1 MKSIQTKITVVISS
15 VLLVIAVLFLLTS
28 TLRTNAILEHDSE
41 EIIMSAAKY
50 YTSIIDDNFRSTE
63 QSVDTIYNYAVKRS
77 ETYTRFLTDEE
88 QRDRYTY
95 DISELGK
102 SIAENTRG
110 AMTVYLRYNPDDYGS
125 TAGFWYT
132 INLEDRSWQQTV
144 PTDMSLYDKDDLEHV
159 GWYYI
164 PITEGKPMWMDP
176 YYNANLGVEMIS
188 YIIPF
193 YYGDYTVGIMGM
205 DISMDQLK
213 EAAAQ
218 VRVYQTGCAFMIDQE
233 GNVIYHEAFPKGMDY
248 ASLPEA
254 DQQYFSDMLRQPRD
268 AVTVCTSRT
277 GMKQKLVLKEL
288 KNGMLLGVY
297 APLDEI
303 EEPQRVLLMQQ
314 VLMTGVILVLSLL
327 VCRAL
332 VKTITDPLKR
342 MTQVAEHYAA
352 GDFSEEMQVQSGDEV
367 GILSRSLQTMSS
379 SLQNQIQIADSANQA
394 KSAFLANMSHEIRTP
409 INAILG
415 MNEMILREEGDE
427 NIYGYAVNIQEA
439 GKTLLSL
446 VNSILDFSKIED
458 GKMELIPVNY
468 DLASV
473 INNLV
478 NSIQERAH
486 AKQLTLVVDVDE
498 GLPARLVGDDMRLSQ
513 VIMNLLTNAVKYTEE
528 GTVTLTI
535 RGAGREGESIHL
547 FVSVRD
553 TGIGIREEDMDK
565 LFKSFERIEE
575 KRNRSIEGTGL
586 GMAIV
591 NRLLAMME
599 SELKVES
606 VYGEGSVFSFTV
618 VQGVADETPIG
629 NYSQRLLRTTRQR
642 RSGSY
647 LYAPEAAVLVVDD
660 NDMNRKV
667 ARSLMKRNGIHPDQA
682 SSGCEAIERIREK
695 RYDVVLLDHMMPKM
709 DGIETLAR
717 LREEALLPPDTTVIA
732 LTANAVVGARE
743 TYLAA
748 GFDDYLSKP
757 IEVSEM
763 EEKLACY
770 LPPEK
775 VSWRSDEEP
784 EHGEEPAQAPEVLEF
799 LPEGDEVLEFDAVPE
814 DEPPPPRMERTLE
827 ALRPVLSVDDGLRYC
842 GGDAALYTDIL
853 GGFVRD
859 CGEKCDELDRLLTAE
874 NWQAYRILVHSVK
887 SAAKTVGANAASAAA
902 AALEGAAERSDAAY
916 LREHHAGLIALYTDT
931 ARAVALVLDGF
942 G

>member
-15 VLLVIAVLFLLTS
+15 ILLVFAILSLLTA

-41 EIIMSAAKY
+41 EIIMNAAEY
-50 YTSIIDDNFRSTE
+50 YTNIIDDNFRSTE

-110 AMTVYLRYNPDDYGS
+110 AMAVYLRYNPDDYGA

-132 INLEDRSWQQTV
+132 IDLKDRSWQQTI
-144 PTDMSLYDKDDLEHV
+144 PTDMSLYEKDDLEHV

-164 PITEGKPMWMDP
+164 PIAEGKSMWMDP

-193 YYGDYTVGIMGM
+193 YFGDYTVGIMGM
-205 DISMDQLK
+205 DISMDLLK

-218 VRVYQTGCAFMIDQE
+218 VRVYQTGCAFMIDRE
-233 GNVIYHEAFPKGMDY
+233 GNVIYHEAYPKGVDY
-248 ASLPEA
+248 SSLPLA
-254 DQQYFSDMLRQPRD
+254 DRQYFSEVLRQPRD
-268 AVTVCTSRT
+268 AVTVCTSRS

-297 APLDEI
+297 APLNEI

-314 VLMTGVILVLSLL
+314 FLMTGVILALSLL
-327 VCRAL
+327 VCRVL

-352 GDFSEEMQVQSGDEV
+352 GDFSEEMQVHSGDEV

-458 GKMELIPVNY
+458 GKMELIPVQY

-478 NSIQERAH
+478 NSIQERAN

-498 GLPARLVGDDMRLSQ
+498 SLPARLVGDDMRLSQ
-513 VIMNLLTNAVKYTEE
+513 VIMNLLTNAVKYTEQ
-528 GTVTLTI
+528 GSVTLSI
-535 RGAGREGESIHL
+535 HSAGREGDSIAL

-553 TGIGIREEDMDK
+553 TGIGIRQEEMGK

-618 VQGVADETPIG
+618 QQGVADETPIG
-629 NYSQRLLRTTRQR
+629 NYTQRLLRTTRQR

-667 ARSLMKRNGIHPDQA
+667 ARSLMKRNGIQPDQA
-682 SSGCEAIERIREK
+682 SSGYECIERVREK
-695 RYDVVLLDHMMPKM
+695 HYDVVLLDHMMPKM

-717 LREEALLPPDTTVIA
+717 LREEGLLAPDTTVIA

-743 TYLAA
+743 TYLAV

-763 EEKLACY
+763 EEKLAHC

-775 VSWRSDEEP
+775 VSWRDDGEP
-784 EHGEEPAQAPEVLEF
+784 ENMPASDVLEF

-814 DEPPPPRMERTLE
+814 VDAATEKPLQVPE
-827 ALRPVLSVDDGLRYC
+827 ALRAVVSVEDGLRYC
-842 GGDAALYTDIL
+842 GGDVALYLDILRTFSEECAEKSAALDQ
-853 GGFVRD
+853 
-859 CGEKCDELDRLLTAE
+859 LLSAE
-874 NWQAYRILVHSVK
+874 DWPAYRILVHSVK
-887 SAAKTVGANAASAAA
+887 SAARTVGANAASAAA
-902 AALEGAAERSDAAY
+902 AEQEAAAERADAAY
-916 LREHHAGLIALYTDT
+916 LRGHHAELISLYKQAAGGAAL
-931 ARAVALVLDGF
+931 ALDAKN
-942 G
+942 